1 MTSTLPTPPSAESPP
16 PAESPTA
23 AGSPADPEA
32 PAVPEGKAALP
43 APASSVP
50 PAAPVPSSSEVSSED
65 GPAVASAASVA
76 VPARSRW
83 QRIVRGPEDDPVWAR
98 PALYLLLI
106 ATGVL
111 YIWSLGASGWAN
123 SFYAA
128 AVQAG
133 SESWKAFFFG
143 SSDAANFITVD
154 KTPASLWPMEISARI
169 FGMNSWSMLVPQALM
184 GVGSVA
190 LLYATVR
197 RWFSPA
203 AGLLAGAVL
212 ATTPVAALMFRFN
225 NPDAL
230 LVLLMI
236 AACWAMVR
244 ALERGATTWLLICG
258 VFMGFGYLA
267 KMLQVLLILPA
278 LGLVYLIA
286 GPPKLGKRFL
296 QLLGAAGAMIV
307 SAGWW
312 ILAVELWP
320 ADSRPY
326 IGGSQNNS
334 ILELTLGYNGLGR
347 LNGNETGSVGG
358 GGMGGPGGGAGPAGA
373 AGPGG
378 GNGGGMWGES
388 GILRMFDSAQ
398 GGQVA
403 WLLPAAL
410 VLMIAGLVLTARRP
424 RTDRTRAAFVLW
436 GGWLVVTTLT
446 FSFMQGIFHAYYTV
460 ALAPAI
466 GALVGMGAQLLWERR
481 RAPWAVALLAVAVT
495 GTAVWAFVLLGR
507 SADWLPWLRWTVLIG
522 GIVASLALVGTS
534 RLGARFAIPVGVVAA
549 AVTLAAPAAYAINTA
564 GTPHVGSIPSAGPA
578 TAGGFGP
585 GGGGRGGFPGG
596 RNGQGGFPGGGAQ
609 GGFPGGAQG
618 GFPGGAQGGFPGGGA
633 QGQAPTTGQNG
644 FPGGTGRGERG
655 GGMGGLLSGSE
666 PSAEMVALLE
676 KDADT
681 YTWIAAAV
689 GSNRAS
695 GYQLATGD
703 PVMAIGGFN
712 GTDPAPSLAQFQEF
726 VEQGKIHY
734 FIGDGGFGGGGRD
747 GSNQVS
753 AEIATWVQANFTA
766 QTVDDTTLYDLTQ
779 GS

>member
-1 MTSTLPTPPSAESPP
+1 MTSTLPAEAVPSPETPDPP
-16 PAESPTA
+16 PET
-23 AGSPADPEA
+23 PAT
-32 PAVPEGKAALP
+32 VT
-43 APASSVP
+43 
-50 PAAPVPSSSEVSSED
+50 
-65 GPAVASAASVA
+65 
-76 VPARSRW
+76 RSRR
-83 QRIVRGPEDDPVWAR
+83 QRILRGPDDDPAWAR
-98 PALYLLLI
+98 PALYALLI
-106 ATGVL
+106 ATAVL
-111 YIWSLGASGWAN
+111 YLWGLSASGWAN

-154 KTPASLWPMEISARI
+154 KTPLSLWPMSLAARI

-184 GVGSVA
+184 GVASVA

-197 RWFSPA
+197 RWFPPA
-203 AGLLAGAVL
+203 AALLAGAVL

-244 ALERGATTWLLICG
+244 ALERGATTWLLLCG
-258 VFMGFGYLA
+258 VLMGLGYLA

-286 GPPKLGKRFL
+286 GPPKLGRRFL

-307 SAGWW
+307 AAGWW

-320 ADSRPY
+320 EDSRPY

-358 GGMGGPGGGAGPAGA
+358 GGTGGPGGGMAGPG
-373 AGPGG
+373 GGG

-398 GGQVA
+398 GGQIA

-410 VLMIAGLVLTARRP
+410 VLMIAGLVVTARRP
-424 RTDRTRAAFVLW
+424 RTDRTRAAFVIW

-466 GALVGMGAQLLWERR
+466 GALTGMGGALLWSRR
-481 RAPWAVALLAVAVT
+481 RSPWAIALLAATVA
-495 GTAVWAFVLLGR
+495 GTAVWAWVLLGR
-507 SADWLPWLRWTVLIG
+507 SADWYPWLRWTVLIG
-522 GIVASLALVGTS
+522 GVVAAVALAATS
-534 RLGARFAIPVGVVAA
+534 RLAARIAVPVGVVAA
-549 AVTLAAPAAYAINTA
+549 AITLAAPAAYAINTA
-564 GTPHVGSIPSAGPA
+564 GTPHGGAIPSAGPM
-578 TAGGFGP
+578 TAGGFGGGP
-585 GGGGRGGFPGG
+585 GGGRGGRRTFPGG
-596 RNGQGGFPGGGAQ
+596 QAIPGGGQMIPGGGQAMPGGGFPGGGQAPPQGFTGGGQ
-609 GGFPGGAQG
+609 GGPGAY
-618 GFPGGAQGGFPGGGA
+618 
-633 QGQAPTTGQNG
+633 
-644 FPGGTGRGERG
+644 GRGNA
-655 GGMGGLLSGSE
+655 GGMGGLLNGSE

-676 KDADT
+676 KDADR

-712 GTDPAPSLAQFQEF
+712 GTDPTPSLAQFQEY

-747 GSNQVS
+747 GSGQVG
-753 AEIATWVQANFTA
+753 AEIATWVQANFA
-766 QTVDDTTLYDLTQ
+766 SQTLDDTTIYDLTVPASASQ